1 MALKFIMIKD
11 STGYDISDVV
21 QKATWAGRKNSP
33 ARSLQLTILDDPELG
48 EENRTGID
56 VYEGQHLIMMEDSEE
71 LFRGIIMQQ
80 TRGDDRNLNIIAYD
94 NAIYLANNK
103 GSFNYKKK
111 TATQI
116 FLDVCKR
123 FGISRGEV
131 AQTTYKIPNLV
142 NVNTTIYD
150 ILTNALSKTYT
161 ANGERYYILSQKGQL
176 NLVRRKELLSK
187 FVLETG
193 EEGSPYGNL
202 TRYSYSKSIMN
213 TKTRL
218 RLISQNGKT
227 TAQWSDRELEEKI
240 GIMQDVQVPD
250 DSLKK
255 KKLKTQV
262 IIMLNELKQPSE
274 SLNITAFG
282 ISSVISGTAVYIS
295 IPEIGIGRTFYVDSD
310 SHTWDG
316 DLHTMDLTLNFA
328 ADIEQIN
335 DKGET
340 ETDKSTDSSAT
351 KEAQQMVKDAGKA
364 LKLKKAA
371 EKKVTQAGKKAEKAA
386 DAAEK
391 ALKNAQKAKKA
402 DKASKFAQT
411 AIAEADKSK
420 AEYEKAKT
428 AFAEAKGLLAAS
440 QSNITTTAEFAIQQA
455 DSASRR
461 AAAAAEAATAYL

>member
-11 STGYDISDVV
+11 KTGYDISDVV

-48 EENRTGID
+48 EENRTGTD
-56 VYEGQHLIMMEDSEE
+56 VCEGQHLIMLEDGEE

-80 TRGDDRNLNIIAYD
+80 TRGENRNLNVIAYD

-131 AQTTYKIPNLV
+131 AQTTYKIPKLV
-142 NVNTTIYD
+142 NVNTTIFD

-176 NLVRRKELLSK
+176 NLIRRKELLSK

-227 TAQWSDRELEEKI
+227 TVQWSDRDLEEKI
-240 GIMQDVQVPD
+240 GMMQDVQVPD

-316 DLHTMDLTLNFA
+316 DYHTMDLTLNFA
-328 ADIEQIN
+328 TDIEQIN

-340 ETDKSTDSSAT
+340 ETDKSSDSSAT
-351 KEAQQMVKDAGKA
+351 KAAQQMIKDAAAA
-364 LKLKKAA
+364 LKQKKAA

-391 ALKNAQKAKKA
+391 VLKSAQKAKKA
-402 DKASKFAQT
+402 DKAAKYAQT
-411 AIAEADKSK
+411 AITWADMAK

-428 AFAEAKGLLAAS
+428 AFADAKSLLAAS

-461 AAAAAEAATAYL
+461 AAAAAEAATQYL

>member
-56 VYEGQHLIMMEDSEE
+56 VHEGQHLIMMEDSEE